1 MYSTVVPRCVNAS
14 VFRVGK
20 GTRRGKKSAEKV
32 TTLRKYEKVKAQKLP
47 LTGAKENRIWLPLR
61 GVLQTILFNPYLHDT
76 KKRADKRDDQLMITS
91 RA

>member
-32 TTLRKYEKVKAQKLP
+32 TTLRKYEKVKARKLP
-47 LTGAKENRIWLPLR
+47 LTGAKENRIMASFKGRVADYFIQPL
-61 GVLQTILFNPYLHDT
+61 LT
-76 KKRADKRDDQLMITS
+76 
-91 RA
+91 